1 MAERSDRRGFLNQG
15 LLGAAGAAAA
25 LSLEERILLAALQE
39 GTTQKPNTGPQDDRP
54 MPYGQIRNLKISRML
69 IGGNL
74 IGGWAH
80 SRDLLYVS
88 RLFKA
93 YNTDDRIFETLA
105 LCESLGINTV
115 QLDPACINVFHRYLT
130 ERGGK
135 MQALVCIHPD
145 ADAGKVRS
153 EIEGLLNKG
162 ATFLYTHG
170 EVTDRHTMNGR
181 LDILAKTME
190 LVKEAGVPAG
200 IGSHSLETPMQCEA
214 QNVGAEFYV
223 KTFHQDNYW
232 SATLPEKRQ
241 EWCWYLPR
249 GEEPGTYHD
258 NMWCLDPGKTAEFF
272 KTVKKPWF
280 AFKVMAAGAIHP
292 RMAFPYALRNGAD
305 FLIVGMF
312 DFQVAEDVAI
322 FKDAYYKLGNQRQR
336 EWYA

>member
-1 MAERSDRRGFLNQG
+1 MAEHGNRRQFLNYG
-15 LLGAAGAAAA
+15 LLGAMGAAAA
-25 LSLEERILLAALQE
+25 SSLEERILLAALQE
-39 GTTQKPNTGPQDDRP
+39 GAPEKAAQTPVDDRP
-54 MPYGQIRNLKISRML
+54 MPCGRIRNLTISRML

-93 YNTDDRIFETLA
+93 YNTEERIFQTLA
-105 LCESLGINTV
+105 LCESVGINTV
-115 QLDPACINVFHRYLT
+115 QLDPACINVFHRYLK

-153 EIEGLLNKG
+153 EIEDLLNKG

-170 EVTDRHTMNGR
+170 EVTDRHTMAGR

-223 KTFHQDNYW
+223 KTFHPDNYW
-232 SATLPEKRQ
+232 SATPPEKRQ

-249 GEEPGTYHD
+249 GQEPGTYHD
-258 NMWCLDPGKTAEFF
+258 NIWCLDAEKTAEFF

-280 AFKVMAAGAIHP
+280 AFKVLAAGAIHP
-292 RMAFPYALRNGAD
+292 RMGFAYALRNGAD

-312 DFQVAEDVAI
+312 DFQVAEDVTI
-322 FKDAYYKLGNQRQR
+322 FKDAYYKLGQQRQR